1 MSLIQKQL
9 AQEAEWQRQKEEYAA
24 RVAAYVAEHISEAR
38 PAQAPDGTWL
48 PPLGEWH
55 LFYNGD
61 LLGWYRGARYHPHFP
76 WRIATENGI
85 DIADKNTLY
94 LPMPAELE
102 AGPYGLSGGMFHA
115 R

>member
-9 AQEAEWQRQKEEYAA
+9 AQEAKYQRQKEEYAA
-24 RVAAYVAEHISEAR
+24 RVAAYVAEHASEAQ

-55 LFYNGD
+55 LFHND
-61 LLGWYRGARYHPHFP
+61 ILGWYRGARYDARFP

-85 DIADKNTLY
+85 DIANDKTLC

-102 AGPYGLSGGMFHA
+102 AGPYTD
-115 R
+115 